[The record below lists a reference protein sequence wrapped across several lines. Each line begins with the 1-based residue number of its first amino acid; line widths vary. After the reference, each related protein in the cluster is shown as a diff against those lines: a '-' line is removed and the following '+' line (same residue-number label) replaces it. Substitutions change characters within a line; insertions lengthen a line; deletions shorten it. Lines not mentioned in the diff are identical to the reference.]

1 MDLTNISRAE
11 LETRLKTLWNRAD
24 KLPNGS
30 KEYDEI
36 VDEVLAIRRHCI
48 ENHIE
53 LSREVEA
60 RF

>member
-1 MDLTNISRAE
+1 MNYSEFTVRDLENK
-11 LETRLKTLWNRAD
+11 LESLWNRAD

-30 KEYDEI
+30 KEYDAI

-48 ENHIE
+48 ENHIQ
-53 LSREVEA
+53 LSKYAEA